1 MVVQLS
7 IRKSLRWVPDEP
19 SEPTDTLVLD
29 VGDYF
34 VDLRV
39 LKANS
44 SIDWAMAG
52 KRTVLS
58 ESPCEWRTV
67 VFFHHDINMI
77 Q

>member
-7 IRKSLRWVPDEP
+7 IRKSLRWIPNEP

-39 LKANS
+39 LKANN

-58 ESPCEWRTV
+58 ESPR
-67 VFFHHDINMI
+67 